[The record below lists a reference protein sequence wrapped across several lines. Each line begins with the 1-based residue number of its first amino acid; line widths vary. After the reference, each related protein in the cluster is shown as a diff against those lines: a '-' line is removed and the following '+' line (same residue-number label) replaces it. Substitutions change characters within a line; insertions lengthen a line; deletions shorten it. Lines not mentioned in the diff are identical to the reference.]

1 MKKFSLLEEEIK
13 PKYEVKDSLR
23 NEIYSILEDTL
34 SIKISNEESLDK
46 DIDINGKEELVEKI
60 KSLIDDVRIKERT
73 FTLETVK
80 ANVHRN
86 FDMNWLN
93 EQIDVL
99 KKKVKIGSK
108 FVLTENIKDVKVD
121 EQYKAEILN
130 YFVKKLHGI
139 NKIKGFDHE
148 FVFSYE
154 PSEGVF
160 KFTCEDEDLTV
171 IATPFYND
179 DSGIPIEVFTGTDTS
194 NHAYIEHAEFDVKN
208 ILFKTYLEI
217 IEDFFHKDFDDL
229 LKIPNKNYQDVHP
242 KGSEEPEGWR
252 PRHTLNY

>member
-99 KKKVKIGSK
+99 KKKV
-108 FVLTENIKDVKVD
+108 
-121 EQYKAEILN
+121 ILPH
-130 YFVKKLHGI
+130 VG
-139 NKIKGFDHE
+139 
-148 FVFSYE
+148 
-154 PSEGVF
+154 
-160 KFTCEDEDLTV
+160 
-171 IATPFYND
+171 
-179 DSGIPIEVFTGTDTS
+179 EVFFWD
-194 NHAYIEHAEFDVKN
+194 
-208 ILFKTYLEI
+208 LFVYL
-217 IEDFFHKDFDDL
+217 FVCFLGF
-229 LKIPNKNYQDVHP
+229 
-242 KGSEEPEGWR
+242 
-252 PRHTLNY
+252 